1 MVSKKLTCN
10 PKKNKIEFLHHT
22 VYRNKL
28 WMHYSSKYECKSIKK
43 TKCKK
48 ISLWTLGRGGFL
60 KNLKA

>member
-1 MVSKKLTCN
+1 MVSKKLICST
-10 PKKNKIEFLHHT
+10 KKNKIEFLHHT

-28 WMHYSSKYECKSIKK
+28 WMHCSSKYEHNSIKK

-48 ISLWTLGRGGFL
+48 ISLWTLSRGGFL